1 MRLRR
6 TPTLLAVAVLAAFGA
21 CVGDAQS
28 AFPGANGRIVFA
40 SNRDGAQDVYV
51 MAADGT
57 GQTRLTDAAGD
68 DEYPMWSPD
77 GTKIVFSSYR
87 EVGPKIFR
95 MNADGSAQTRLTDPP
110 TTTFGDE
117 EPSWSR
123 NGSKIVFRSYRELD
137 DLNIWTMNAD
147 GTGLTRLTSDGSNF
161 NPVWAPNV
169 DRIAFTSN
177 RDGDFEIY
185 TMDAF
190 GGNVVQLTSNTASDS
205 NPDWSP
211 DGTKLAFQS
220 DAGGS
225 FDVWVLSSN
234 GLTQLTNDPAFDS
247 APTWSPDGTKIAFQS
262 NRDGDF
268 EIYTMNADGSGVV
281 QLTDNTATDRVADW
295 QPLVT
300 GGSDTTPPTL
310 VLPGPITVDAT
321 SPAGAVV
328 SFTVSATDSVDPTP
342 TVSCSRAS
350 GTTFP
355 IGSTAVSCTS
365 TDRAGNTSSGSFT
378 VTVVGA
384 RAQLERLLLEVTT
397 SAGPSALQRTI
408 LRTMVQSV
416 LNGFGS
422 PNPLQHSISCATLG
436 TFRIL
441 VGAWSGH
448 PIPPALADRWRA
460 DARRIQ
466 AVLNC

>member
-1 MRLRR
+1 
-6 TPTLLAVAVLAAFGA
+6 LLAVAALVGLGA
-21 CVGDAQS
+21 CVGDAQA

-40 SNRDGAQDVYV
+40 SDRDGAQDVYV
-51 MAADGT
+51 MAADGS

-77 GTKIVFSSYR
+77 GTKIVFSSHR
-87 EVGPKIFR
+87 EGTATPKIFG

-110 TTTFGDE
+110 PTTLGDE

-137 DLNIWTMNAD
+137 ELNIWTMNAD
-147 GTGLTRLTSDGSNF
+147 GTGLVRLTSDGANF
-161 NPVWAPNV
+161 NPVWSPIT

-177 RDGDFEIY
+177 RDGDSEIY
-185 TMDAF
+185 TMDAS
-190 GGNVVQLTSNTASDS
+190 GGGVVQLTSNAGSDS

-211 DGTKLAFQS
+211 DGTKVAFQS
-220 DAGGS
+220 DVGGS
-225 FDVWVLSSN
+225 FDVWVLSSS
-234 GLTQLTNDPAFDS
+234 GLTQLTSDPGFDG

-281 QLTDNTATDRVADW
+281 QLTHNTATDRVADW

-300 GGSDTTPPTL
+300 HGGDTAPPTL
-310 VLPGPITVDAT
+310 ELPGPITVDAT
-321 SPAGAVV
+321 SPAGANV
-328 SFTVSATDSVDPTP
+328 SFAVSAADAVDPNP
-342 TVSCSRAS
+342 TVACSRTS
-350 GTTFP
+350 GTVFP
-355 IGSTAVSCTS
+355 IGITVVSCTA
-365 TDRAGNTSSGSFT
+365 TDHAGNTSTGSFA

-384 RAQLERLLLEVTT
+384 RAQVERLLQEVTT
-397 SAGPSALQRTI
+397 SPGPSSLQRTI
-408 LRTMVQSV
+408 LRTLVQSV

-422 PNPLQHSISCATLG
+422 ANPLQHGISCATLA

-448 PIPPALADRWRA
+448 PIPPTLADKWRA
-460 DARRIQ
+460 DARRIE